1 MLRRYFAKRCR
12 HRGIP
17 SRAEHHVGASSSYG
31 ARKASLRF
39 IVHSPLRATAGIDQ
53 NGEVLIPLREDE
65 VRHAARAL
73 KAAGVEAIAV
83 GFLEMSR
90 RYWQAWLHQTPGPSD
105 PGTPRHQIQHMIDL
119 PHQELSLKRALEPP
133 WRRAPCHETK
143 NPYGKYLF
151 PIDQA
156 SQCHGCSPCM
166 MGTPPSPSDIHMGRT
181 HERRLQDTGQDTAI
195 FARRRLQGFL
205 RPSFKYST
213 IDV

>member
-1 MLRRYFAKRCR
+1 MTSTTNIPWQDRVLVQRR
-12 HRGIP
+12 HRKIVSERRIP
-17 SRAEHHVGASSSYG
+17 PH
-31 ARKASLRF
+31 
-39 IVHSPLRATAGIDQ
+39 
-53 NGEVLIPLREDE
+53 GEVLIPLREDE

-119 PHQELSLKRALEPP
+119 PHQELCLKRALEPP

-156 SQCHGCSPCM
+156 SQRHGLQPLYDGDAAESFRHTR
-166 MGTPPSPSDIHMGRT
+166 GTNT
-181 HERRLQDTGQDTAI
+181 
-195 FARRRLQGFL
+195 
-205 RPSFKYST
+205 
-213 IDV
+213 